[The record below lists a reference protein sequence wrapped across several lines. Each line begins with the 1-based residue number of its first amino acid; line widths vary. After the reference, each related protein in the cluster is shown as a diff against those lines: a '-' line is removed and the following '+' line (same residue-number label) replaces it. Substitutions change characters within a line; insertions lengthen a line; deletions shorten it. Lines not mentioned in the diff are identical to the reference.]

1 MAEPIPQ
8 HPNPEA
14 LLPKTVIIGETPIYL
29 SAAHRIGNED
39 ISAITILGAGKRA
52 NEGVGS
58 AVPLVNEVS
67 RKKGE
72 EGLMVDK
79 PLTNLNDFD
88 EVAWDK
94 ISGLQW
100 TDESGVAHTIPKD
113 QLSLTPAEE
122 VQTEAGL
129 TPAPEATPEVSPEPK
144 LTLPEKP
151 AVLPAKEARGVL
163 ETITEDPN
171 TITIVGLKAYETRA
185 LDLADRSMQKM
196 ATPRAQERVDAQRNL
211 WEKTKDAAHGLHE
224 IVFTTIWKQSVGGI
238 YFHEKSRQYYLSMLK
253 AAETPFAEDAIRL
266 AEARAKA
273 TYDKKLADSNFIVR
287 IGTKAVDW
295 LKDKVGVRTTIQK
308 LALEEMGAMKRD
320 GEIKG
325 AETFDREAK
334 AVRARFGQDFD
345 SADQFVRKQLGEK
358 LEILDPEN
366 AEHKPLVE
374 GIQSLLKQYANGE
387 IATKEEF
394 NERTKEF
401 FNATLKNVRP
411 DIFAEAELYSSSLLD
426 VAETLRTKMS
436 HEGGLANIDEA
447 INSMQIRLG
456 LGQMGEVTSL
466 EPTSVEK
473 GIGQVRDIAEWL
485 NKKHVLVPMVF
496 NEATI
501 GSAVAIA
508 LSATKFFST
517 MPARAIAGLGGG
529 ALAGGLFAG
538 WREYGQLN
546 RDYLTHLRE
555 KETGAVFTETQKK
568 RAWFEKFAIKQRSAS
583 EMITTMQSS
592 LYEASPIEGQPPVLK
607 SALTD
612 DELRTVFATVADT
625 QARKAVSE
633 TGPKRI
639 GLIQYSNR
647 ETIESERAALDI
659 TANKALV
666 DVDAYLSTHAEQA
679 TAVLGEN
686 TFPDFMVKLTTS
698 QTQVLKEGVGV
709 LANQEDPVFATLNLV
724 NQYAPEADIVKR
736 RWPFASNMLTGDE
749 KALGLDAI
757 MDEFHKEARVEA
769 VKYGAKAG
777 AVSAGLGAV
786 IHALGD
792 IGHISA
798 TTQTTEHTAKI
809 PLSIPT
815 ADHALPLHD
824 GPYIFPKELS
834 IVQHMEN
841 GKTFYDAKIDL
852 PLLDNLKGQQ
862 DFEIGNHLNEHQLKT
877 TLEKFGMT
885 VAEPHRTGEIIATA
899 HETIPVPHLNGPGN
913 EAIKISL
920 PEGYD
925 IKYIDSAHNWQIHD
939 AQDKLVTSVKFT
951 ENGDIAGTPSEIAQL
966 KSTMEANGYRITSPV
981 TDHYQPHVET
991 PTNIPTIVEAGPGT
1005 NPSMMEIPA
1014 TSLKE
1019 GGMWDYFLNKS
1030 QGDNPTSSANGL
1042 KNLFR
1047 VYTYEQHNA
1056 NIQVPEGA
1064 HTGYIQ
1070 EHLRP
1075 ATFGTLAD
1083 GSPNH
1088 VQELNLARIPQDAT
1102 IKLPE
1107 SVFGNEGIDWFTTRN
1122 DEAIAHMNQLVEAGH
1137 ILDTSGDH
1145 VIRGPM
1151 DAINYMY
1158 QSKDADAHI
1167 DAIVLKLG
1175 YVGQDDKMPSSADI
1189 HTLMQHMSS
1198 ADTTA
1203 APAEAVTKVTEVA
1216 VSAKD
1221 VPPIDIHTPTL
1232 NLMYAED
1239 QPGQIFANEVQIP
1252 ISETFTT
1259 LTREAT
1265 VNDAPWIPIFIPYR
1279 HVLEAATGEVI
1290 DTKPKAQESLL
1301 SPFGNESA
1309 YLSRETMDQRK
1320 SPRLVENPEAKLNQH
1335 EEITWYLSTLP
1346 PEDVATLEG
1355 LLNQEY
1361 PPVNPNTRAIVT
1373 IPVSQAGSNIYS
1385 RLTSFV
1391 GQTNADGTPFDAKKA
1406 EFIVFDA
1413 HVASPDG
1420 SVSGTLPG
1428 DTKTEV
1434 DRFLADH
1441 PDMRVL
1447 YMTHSYTEPPT
1458 SGRVKRDVSNFALS
1472 RIATLPVD
1480 SADVAVI
1487 SESGAGGDISPT
1499 YLSSIIESFDAQPTL
1514 DMVSGAYELPHEAFA
1529 QYPLLFAQHRAFEL
1543 MDSLVRH
1550 GDAGS
1555 IPGVYS
1561 GNIGT
1566 RASTLA
1572 AVGNYNPSAMVA
1584 EDRELSWLVR
1594 QARGSSDVMTTLPDM
1609 KATIDPKETVYIHLQ
1624 QLGLADKAVSL
1635 DQNEVYKDMPWT
1647 DMATKATESYSQNQ
1661 LESHLSNMYANM
1673 YPTLKA
1679 TNPERFDA
1687 YFGRTMN
1694 SLGIQYE
1701 LTDGA
1706 VKILDMKELPINMN
1720 AMIDIES
1727 FAKTAAVEVVA
1738 ATPNAPEN
1746 SREEL
1751 TSLAGEQPQEPISD
1765 APVSESVTTGI
1776 ASAETIDTTPS
1787 GLPIEET
1794 PIITPVSPEPTVEQ
1808 QSIPQQ
1814 ETTTQPP
1821 AETPKA
1827 EQQSVPQQE
1836 VASPPTETLSS
1847 VTPTPET
1854 PAQSAYEAAPQGV
1867 EDRIN
1872 KALINA
1878 SESAASV
1885 ELSPGELM
1893 DYIKSTVDIAGTRIT
1908 EGKIVIDGN
1917 TVKLSDMKADVHL
1930 GKARLGDAEFSTT
1943 LITDPAKGLSVD
1955 KQSLKMKL
1963 PFLMRP
1969 WSKMIHTTLDDFNG
1983 LVLTHLNG
1991 RIDQKW
1997 QADRLD
2003 IVGDKLEVRFAKKS
2017 T

>member
-14 LLPKTVIIGETPIYL
+14 ALPKSVIIGETPIYL
-29 SAAHRIGNED
+29 SAAHRIGTED

-58 AVPLVNEVS
+58 TVPLVNEVS

-113 QLSLTPAEE
+113 QLSLTPVEAQQSTADAVQAAE
-122 VQTEAGL
+122 T
-129 TPAPEATPEVSPEPK
+129 APEMAPEPK

-151 AVLPAKEARGVL
+151 PVLPAKEARGVL

-185 LDLADRSMQKM
+185 LDLADRSMQKL
-196 ATPRAQERVDAQRNL
+196 ATPRSQERVDAQRNL

-224 IVFTTIWKQSVGGI
+224 LVFTTIWKQSVGGI

-273 TYDKKLADSNFIVR
+273 AYDKKLADSNFVIR

-295 LKDKVGVRTTIQK
+295 LKDKVGARTTIQK

-325 AETFDREAK
+325 IETFDREAK

-374 GIQSLLKQYANGE
+374 GIQSLLKQYASGE

-411 DIFAEAELYSSSLLD
+411 DIFAEAELYSSSLFD

-447 INSMQIRLG
+447 INGMQIRLG

-496 NEATI
+496 NEAAI

-517 MPARAIAGLGGG
+517 IPARAIAGLGGG

-568 RAWFEKFAIKQRSAS
+568 RAWFEKFAVKQRSAS

-592 LYEASPIEGQPPVLK
+592 LYEASPVEGQPPVLK
-607 SALTD
+607 STLTD

-659 TANKALV
+659 VANKALT

-686 TFPDFMVKLTTS
+686 TFPDFMVKLTTG

-709 LANQEDPVFATLNLV
+709 LANQEDPVYATLNLV
-724 NQYAPEADIVKR
+724 NQYAPEAGIVKR
-736 RWPFASNMLTGDE
+736 RWPFASKMLTGDE

-769 VKYGAKAG
+769 VKYGVKAG
-777 AVSAGLGAV
+777 AISAGLGAV
-786 IHALGD
+786 IHAIGDLG
-792 IGHISA
+792 HV
-798 TTQTTEHTAKI
+798 TQTTEHTAAI
-809 PLSIPT
+809 PLSTPT
-815 ADHALPLHD
+815 ADHALPFHD
-824 GPYIFPKELS
+824 GPYQFPKELAV
-834 IVQHMEN
+834 IQHVEN
-841 GKTFYDAKIDL
+841 GQTFYDAKIDL
-852 PLLDNLKGQQ
+852 PLLDNLKGQH
-862 DFEIGNHLNEHQLKT
+862 DFVIGNHLNEHQLKT
-877 TLEKFGMT
+877 ALEKLGMT
-885 VAEPHRTGEIIATA
+885 VAEPHRTGELIATA
-899 HETIPVPHLNGPGN
+899 HESIPVPHLNGPGN

-920 PEGYD
+920 PDGYD
-925 IKYIDSAHNWQIHD
+925 IKYVDSAHNWQILDTH
-939 AQDKLVTSVKFT
+939 DKLVTTVKFT
-951 ENGDIAGTPSEIAQL
+951 ENGDFAGTPSEIAHL
-966 KSTMEANGYRITSPV
+966 KSALEANGYRMTTPV

-991 PTNIPTIVEAGPGT
+991 PTVIPSVVEAGPAT
-1005 NPSMMEIPA
+1005 NPPMMEVPVK
-1014 TSLKE
+1014 SLGE
-1019 GGMWDYFLNKS
+1019 GGIWDYFLGKS
-1030 QGDNPTSSANGL
+1030 HGENSMASANGL

-1047 VYTYEQHNA
+1047 MYTYEQHNA

-1075 ATFGTLAD
+1075 ATFGHLAD

-1088 VQELNLARIPQDAT
+1088 VQELNLARIPADAT
-1102 IKLPE
+1102 IKMPD
-1107 SVFGNEGIDWFTTRN
+1107 SVFGKDGIEWFTDRN
-1122 DEAIAHMNQLVEAGH
+1122 DAAIAHMNQLVTAGH
-1137 ILDTSGDH
+1137 VTDSTGDH

-1167 DAIVLKLG
+1167 DGIMLKLG
-1175 YVGQDDKMPSSADI
+1175 YIGQDDKLPSTADI
-1189 HTLMQHMSS
+1189 HTLMQHMSGS
-1198 ADTTA
+1198 ASPVEHT
-1203 APAEAVTKVTEVA
+1203 PIQIPPVEQVTL
-1216 VSAKD
+1216 
-1221 VPPIDIHTPTL
+1221 PPVDIHTPTL
-1232 NLMYAED
+1232 NIVYPED
-1239 QPGQIFANEVQIP
+1239 QPGQIFANEIRIP
-1252 ISETFTT
+1252 ITETITSFT
-1259 LTREAT
+1259 RDAANE
-1265 VNDAPWIPIFIPYR
+1265 APWIPIFIPYR
-1279 HVLEAATGEVI
+1279 NALEAATGEIV
-1290 DTKPKAQESLL
+1290 DTKPKGTESLL
-1301 SPFGNESA
+1301 SPFGHEDA
-1309 YLSRETMDQRK
+1309 YLSREMMDQRK
-1320 SPRLVENPEAKLNQH
+1320 SPRLTENPTAALNQH

-1355 LLNQEY
+1355 LLNQEF
-1361 PPVNPNTRAIVT
+1361 PPVNPDTRAIVT
-1373 IPVSQAGSNIYS
+1373 IQVSQAGSNIYS
-1385 RLTSFV
+1385 RLSSFV

-1420 SVSGTLPG
+1420 AVSGTLPG

-1458 SGRVKRDVSNFALS
+1458 SGRVKRDVTNFALS
-1472 RIATLPVD
+1472 RIATLPTD
-1480 SADVAVI
+1480 APDVAII
-1487 SESGAGGDISPT
+1487 SESGTAGEITPT
-1499 YLSSIIESFDAQPTL
+1499 YLSSIIDTFDAQPTL

-1529 QYPLLFAQHRAFEL
+1529 QYPMLFAQHRAFEL

-1572 AVGNYNPSAMVA
+1572 AVGNYNPDAQVA

-1624 QLGLADKAVSL
+1624 QLGLADKDVSL

-1647 DMATKATESYSQNQ
+1647 DMAKKATDNYSQEQ

-1673 YPTLKA
+1673 YPTLKEN
-1679 TNPERFDA
+1679 NPERFDA
-1687 YFGRTMN
+1687 YFGRTMD

-1706 VKILDMKELPINMN
+1706 VKILDMKELPVNMN

-1727 FAKTAAVEVVA
+1727 FAKTAAPEIVA
-1738 ATPNAPEN
+1738 LAPNAPEN

-1751 TSLAGEQPQEPISD
+1751 TVLAGEQPQE
-1765 APVSESVTTGI
+1765 AVETTPVSESITTGI
-1776 ASAETIDTTPS
+1776 ASAETSATTKE

-1794 PIITPVSPEPTVEQ
+1794 PIIVPAVESTPE
-1808 QSIPQQ
+1808 
-1814 ETTTQPP
+1814 TQPVTPESVQQTP
-1821 AETPKA
+1821 AETLP
-1827 EQQSVPQQE
+1827 
-1836 VASPPTETLSS
+1836 SS
-1847 VTPTPET
+1847 TSTPET
-1854 PAQSAYEAAPQGV
+1854 AAHQTPVETLPSTASTPETVVQQSYEAAPQGV

-1872 KALINA
+1872 KTLINA
-1878 SESAASV
+1878 KETEAAV
-1885 ELSPGELM
+1885 TLSPGELM

-1943 LITDPAKGLSVD
+1943 LVTDPAKGLSVD

-2017 T
+2017 S